1 MLKDSG
7 FIIIKL
13 RKISFRIKSLKIPII
28 NSILKLEVY
37 NIKDI
42 NQFDY
47 EHIKE
52 NNYYLHILLVANYTI
67 L

>member
-13 RKISFRIKSLKIPII
+13 RKISFRIKSLKFSII
-28 NSILKLEVY
+28 NGILKLEVY

-42 NQFDY
+42 N
-47 EHIKE
+47 
-52 NNYYLHILLVANYTI
+52 
-67 L
+67 

>member
-1 MLKDSG
+1 MLKDRG

-28 NSILKLEVY
+28 NGILKLEVY

>member
-13 RKISFRIKSLKIPII
+13 RKISFRIKSLKIMKIPII
-28 NSILKLEVY
+28 NGILKLEVY

-42 NQFDY
+42 N
-47 EHIKE
+47 
-52 NNYYLHILLVANYTI
+52 
-67 L
+67 

>member
-28 NSILKLEVY
+28 NGILKLEVY

-42 NQFDY
+42 N
-47 EHIKE
+47 
-52 NNYYLHILLVANYTI
+52 
-67 L
+67 

>member
-42 NQFDY
+42 N
-47 EHIKE
+47 
-52 NNYYLHILLVANYTI
+52 
-67 L
+67 